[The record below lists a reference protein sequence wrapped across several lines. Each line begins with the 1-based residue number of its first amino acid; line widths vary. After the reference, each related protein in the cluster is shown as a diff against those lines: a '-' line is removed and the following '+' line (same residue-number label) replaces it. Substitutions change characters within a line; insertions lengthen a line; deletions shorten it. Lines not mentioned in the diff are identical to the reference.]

1 MLRVG
6 RGALGRMMSPSCFFK
21 WLVTTF
27 AHSTLYCVGSYVG
40 LWRRPVTSLAPK
52 TRRNQTARGIAT
64 ALAWSK
70 SSKSWPFAPCGT
82 LFPSL
87 CSGTD
92 GLARSANH
100 ACLLASLG
108 VTRWGMRNVDCL
120 RGIICE
126 IHEGNNEQTYGMT
139 TAPARRANTWFIR
152 SSSSATVSISERRRN
167 VSDAPHVSA

>member
-1 MLRVG
+1 M
-6 RGALGRMMSPSCFFK
+6 
-21 WLVTTF
+21 
-27 AHSTLYCVGSYVG
+27 G

-108 VTRWGMRNVDCL
+108 VTRWGMRKVDALQGFYMHLFREGDNEVDARYDDGPCTASKYLVHKVLEL
-120 RGIICE
+120 RNCIDIR
-126 IHEGNNEQTYGMT
+126 
-139 TAPARRANTWFIR
+139 ASPKRFRRPPCFGLTDNIFSVYPRKRKI
-152 SSSSATVSISERRRN
+152 
-167 VSDAPHVSA
+167 